1 MPNNEGVGRMF
12 ACSFKVT
19 IIIRDNLN
27 AMSFFKFLLTMS
39 SIQIKAYDYNGL
51 SP

>member
-1 MPNNEGVGRMF
+1 MPNNDGVGRMF

-19 IIIRDNLN
+19 IIRDNLN

-39 SIQIKAYDYNGL
+39 SIQIKVYDYNGL